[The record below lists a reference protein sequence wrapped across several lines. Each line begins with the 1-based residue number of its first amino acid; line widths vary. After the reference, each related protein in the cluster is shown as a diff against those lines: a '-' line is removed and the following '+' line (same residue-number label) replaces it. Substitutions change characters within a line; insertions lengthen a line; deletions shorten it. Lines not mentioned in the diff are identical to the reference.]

1 MIRSRTNLHGTR
13 EAFLYAFDP
22 LELDDHD
29 PRDESWHMRPAAL
42 NKLRDPAKAR
52 SR

>member
-1 MIRSRTNLHGTR
+1 MIRSRTNRHGTR

-22 LELDDHD
+22 LELDGHD
-29 PRDESWHMRPAAL
+29 MRDESRRVRPAAL
-42 NKLRDPAKAR
+42 NKLRYPAKAW

>member
-1 MIRSRTNLHGTR
+1 MIRSRTNRHGSR
-13 EAFLYAFDP
+13 EAFLYASDL
-22 LELDDHD
+22 LELDGHNL
-29 PRDESWHMRPAAL
+29 RDEFWHVRPAAL